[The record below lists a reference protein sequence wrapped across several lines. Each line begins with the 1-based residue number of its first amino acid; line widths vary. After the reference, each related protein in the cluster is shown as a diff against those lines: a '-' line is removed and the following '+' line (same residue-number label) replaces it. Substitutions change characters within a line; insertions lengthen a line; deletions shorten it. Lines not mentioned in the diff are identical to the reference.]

1 MMNGMVGGRDI
12 FMPDERAMPR
22 SMPPQN
28 GPMPMPEEGSIN
40 DQNRRQADQFLML
53 LRQLRENNPDAFEAA
68 IEQFMGAEKGGT
80 TLRQRD
86 QGYAAAVDAPRY
98 MRQRQMESQGFGP
111 RMGYNPTY

>member
-22 SMPPQN
+22 SMPPQG
-28 GPMPMPEEGSIN
+28 GPMPMPEEGSAQ

-53 LRQLRENNPDAFEAA
+53 LRQLRENNPDAFATA
-68 IEQFMGAEKGGT
+68 IEQFMGADKGGT
-80 TLRQRD
+80 TLQQRD
-86 QGYAAAVDAPRY
+86 QGYASAVDAPRY
-98 MRQRQMESQGFGP
+98 WRQEQARTQGYGR